1 MSVRGPLG
9 SADYEG
15 PLFLLFFFPIKA
27 FWSADHKD
35 PFLITYSICFK
46 GTQKLTFG
54 KLRFTETQLANL
66 GIKYVAIRSSDT
78 QEERTEKIN
87 EFNNLDNDTMVLL
100 VTNALGSV
108 SINLQQG
115 SACVIV
121 LEIPIAF
128 YILIQIM
135 GRVNRIGQK
144 ERQRLII
151 LWNHHSYDQMCL
163 NRIAKK
169 IVPSLAGEGAA
180 AQCPDPEVAA
190 ETLLQEFLGMP
201 FYHRPFAECWGLT
214 PYKAIDN
221 HARDLQ
227 IMGREEVISRV
238 RRDIDPIREGTHYIP
253 PNLWKESDDPEPA
266 SPFKGK
272 FTFPPRVQVSWR

>member
-1 MSVRGPLG
+1 M
-9 SADYEG
+9 
-15 PLFLLFFFPIKA
+15 
-27 FWSADHKD
+27 
-35 PFLITYSICFK
+35 
-46 GTQKLTFG
+46 
-54 KLRFTETQLANL
+54 
-66 GIKYVAIRSSDT
+66 AIRSSDT

-115 SACVIV
+115 SSCVIV

-151 LWNHHSYDQMCL
+151 LWNHQSYDQMCL
-163 NRIAKK
+163 HRIAKK

-180 AQCPDPEVAA
+180 AQSEDPEVAA

-201 FYHRPFAECWGLT
+201 FYHRPFAEVWSMT
-214 PYKAIDN
+214 PYKAVDR
-221 HARDLQ
+221 HADQLQ
-227 IMGREEVISRV
+227 LMGREEVNSK
-238 RRDIDPIREGTHYIP
+238 IRTGVGVIAEGSEHIP
-253 PNLWKESDDPEPA
+253 PNLWRGDAPKLA
-266 SPFKGK
+266 SPFNSK
-272 FTFPPRVQVSWR
+272 FTFFPRV